1 MVILLLPFVS
11 DELTLFG
18 TGGDTFIQLS
28 FLDQIFFKNFQ
39 TFLEVKIDI
48 KWVILPPWP
57 AH

>member
-39 TFLEVKIDI
+39 TFLEEK
-48 KWVILPPWP
+48 LTSLGLF
-57 AH
+57 